1 MEKPLCRRCLLKDMT
16 DSDYYESVY
25 AYIESLT
32 EDIKTPEEEFQRRL
46 VICGACA
53 HLVNAMC
60 DQCGCFVEVRAAKR
74 ANSCAMSRKMWEAV

>member
-1 MEKPLCRRCLLKDMT
+1 MGEPLCRRCLLKDMT
-16 DSDYYESVY
+16 DSEYYESVY

-32 EDIKTPEEEFQRRL
+32 EDVKTPEDEYQRRIDL
-46 VICGACA
+46 CSACA

-74 ANSCAMSRKMWEAV
+74 NNSCAMSREIWAAV